1 VAAERRLRTEHAA
14 ARGAHVH
21 TDDDGEHD
29 RVIHVD
35 VDGYASRVPE
45 ARTRA
50 MGQNAVAAQ
59 VGRTCS
65 KQLVEVFQHVRSVLL
80 NSGEGSADQG

>member
-35 VDGYASRVPE
+35 ASRVPE

-50 MGQNAVAAQ
+50 MGLNAVAVQ
-59 VGRTCS
+59 IGRKCS